1 MLFGYIPMNEELQK
15 ILKENSLEYYK
26 NALEAEK
33 RKEYNSA
40 VTLFFKAI
48 SSLSDLFVLLKEGK
62 MPSNHIERFRIL
74 QFRYP
79 EIYRLIDKDFPF
91 YQDSY
96 KSKLNKETSEML
108 KEDAKRLF
116 KILNIKI

>member
-1 MLFGYIPMNEELQK
+1 MNDNLKQ

-40 VTLFFKAI
+40 VTLFFKTL
-48 SSLSDLFVLLKEGK
+48 SSLADLFILINEKI
-62 MPSNHIERFRIL
+62 MPSNHNERFRIL
-74 QFRYP
+74 QHKYP
-79 EIYRLIDKDFPF
+79 EIYKLIDKDFPF

-96 KSKLNKETSEML
+96 KSKLNKETTEML
-108 KEDAKRLF
+108 KEDAKELF
-116 KILNIKI
+116 KILNIKV